1 MLSNKYK
8 YILIFDFETTGLD
21 PYHDKIVEI
30 GAILLEKKTD
40 NQFGIVKELNVLI
53 KQDLPLPDKIVEITG
68 ITDELL
74 FAEGIT
80 EKEAFMKFQE
90 LYTNDCLLVAYNIAF
105 DYGFLNELYRKYLG
119 VGSYYIKNDLLD
131 VMAIYKDRYRYPH
144 RLESAAET
152 YGIINEDAHRALDDA
167 KTTLKV
173 LVEMIKE
180 RDNKKY
186 INVIGYNPKY
196 RAININPACE
206 YITRNIS
213 NKKTHLT
220 DDLNYKEFTSL
231 ASCDFLFA
239 T

>member
-8 YILIFDFETTGLD
+8 HILIFDFETTGLD

-105 DYGFLNELYRKYLG
+105 DYGFLNELYRKYLD

-180 RDNKKY
+180 RDTTKKY

-196 RAININPACE
+196 GPNKYKIPHVE
-206 YITRNIS
+206 YVPQRENMLVIE
-213 NKKTHLT
+213 KKHIWPMWFKL
-220 DDLNYKEFTSL
+220 
-231 ASCDFLFA
+231 
-239 T
+239 